1 MSEAIRHGL
10 KKTKFIRVAVSG
22 RTVDGRE
29 ITAEQIDQMAE
40 TYNPETY
47 GARVNMEHIRGITAD
62 STFKMLGDVIALKA
76 EDVTI
81 NGEQR
86 RGLYAQLAVSD
97 DLIEINK
104 KAQKI
109 YSSIEMIPNF
119 AGTNKAYCIG
129 LAVTDSPA
137 SLGTEALKF
146 SQNFNIETFKSE
158 ALEGELSFAERA
170 NQEEPEEPAQDANFF
185 TNLVKNLFKK
195 KSAFDRNDLEQAF
208 TQIADEFTKHDAK
221 REEEIASLEE
231 KLEAYEEKFTALEE
245 KIESYST
252 TPAHTFSAP
261 TISGPDEEYEKS
273 KF

>member
-81 NGEQR
+81 NGEKR

-158 ALEGELSFAERA
+158 ALEGELSFDEL
-170 NQEEPEEPAQDANFF
+170 ELEPEQDANFF
-185 TNLVKNLFKK
+185 TSLVKNLFKK

-221 REEEIASLEE
+221 REEEIASLSE
-231 KLEAYEEKFTALEE
+231 KINEFEEKFTALNN

-261 TISGPDEEYEKS
+261 SISGPDEEYEKS

>member
-10 KKTKFIRVAVSG
+10 KKTKFVRVAVSG

-29 ITAEQIDQMAE
+29 ITAEQINQMAE

-81 NGEQR
+81 NGEKR

-119 AGTNKAYCIG
+119 AGTNKAYCVG

-137 SLGTEALKF
+137 SLGTEMLQF
-146 SQNFNIETFKSE
+146 SQNFNIETLKSE
-158 ALEGELSFAERA
+158 ALESELSFIDATTAEPA
-170 NQEEPEEPAQDANFF
+170 EPAQDANFF

-195 KSAFDRNDLEQAF
+195 KATFGRADLEQAF

-261 TISGPDEEYEKS
+261 SISGPDEEYEKS